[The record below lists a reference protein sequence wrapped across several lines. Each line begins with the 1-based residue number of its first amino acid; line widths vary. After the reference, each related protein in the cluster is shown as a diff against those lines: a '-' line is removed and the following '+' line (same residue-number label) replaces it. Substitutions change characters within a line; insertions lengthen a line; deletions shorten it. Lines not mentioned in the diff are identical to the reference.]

1 MPDAL
6 ATTVIIVVLP
16 LINVTV
22 APDKGCEVVQ
32 VGAGPEQATM
42 DPLIVKPV
50 TVRVTGIV
58 CGLPD
63 TATPALSVALIV
75 IVPEYVP
82 GIKLVVFTFTL
93 RVLPLPLSVP
103 DVGVSTS
110 QELLAASP
118 VAVQETGRAH
128 VPASLNGTFCVEA
141 VCPWA
146 TANAR
151 LAGNGDSA
159 QGGGRIES
167 ATENVSRLPCV
178 GAPEA
183 SAAERV
189 TCVLYVPAGSPAI
202 LAATLILPD

>member
-1 MPDAL
+1 M

-16 LINVTV
+16 LINVTA
-22 APDKGCEVVQ
+22 APGKGCEVVQ
-32 VGAGPEQATM
+32 VGAGPEQATV

-58 CGLPD
+58 CRLPD

-75 IVPEYVP
+75 IVPEYVL
-82 GIKLVVFTFTL
+82 GIKFVAFTFTL
-93 RVLPLPLSVP
+93 KVLPLPLSLP

-128 VPASLNGTFCVEA
+128 VPVSLNGTTRAEV

-151 LAGNGDSA
+151 LAGNGDSV

-167 ATENVSRLPCV
+167 VTENISELPCMA
-178 GAPEA
+178 APEA
-183 SAAERV
+183 SAPERV
-189 TCVLYVPAGSPAI
+189 TCVPYVPAGSPAI
-202 LAATLILPD
+202 LTATLILPD